1 MALPPLESWYCKGC
15 EIFFLRIKW
24 SRLESF
30 YEQREISIYIM
41 LIKFILSME
50 NVENKGEN
58 INL

>member
-30 YEQREISIYIM
+30 YEQREISIYIY
-41 LIKFILSME
+41 
-50 NVENKGEN
+50 NVDKVYLEYGEC
-58 INL
+58 